1 MNYAN
6 GTSPIIKERTAIHLL
21 KGCVESYKLSS
32 DKVID
37 YTKAT
42 SLGFCLGISLSEAN
56 EIVMEVINSGKTS
69 EETIAEFNS
78 PIRKLK
84 QDTLEDF
91 NVQRKQL
98 RAE

>member
-1 MNYAN
+1 MSYAN

-21 KGCVESYKLSS
+21 KGCVEGYKLSS
-32 DKVID
+32 DKTID

-42 SLGFCLGISLSEAN
+42 SLAFCLGITPQESN
-56 EIVMEVINSGKTS
+56 ELVMEVINSGKTS
-69 EETIAEFNS
+69 EEVIAEFNS

-84 QDTLEDF
+84 QETLDDF
-91 NVQRKQL
+91 DVQRKKL